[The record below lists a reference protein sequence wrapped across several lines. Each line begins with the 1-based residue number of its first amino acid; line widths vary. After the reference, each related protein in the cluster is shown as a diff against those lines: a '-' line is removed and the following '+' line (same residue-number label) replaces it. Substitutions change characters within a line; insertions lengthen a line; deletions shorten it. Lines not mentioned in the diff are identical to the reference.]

1 MHRWIVNDTPSG
13 HPIRS
18 YIHTYIHAY
27 SAYIRHPQAAH
38 SSMLQMVIILCHR
51 VAPLLRCLL
60 STAASV
66 IESINIFTPTIKQR
80 FSIVKYVLT
89 HTYIQMHNIYGDWAH
104 PCYSM
109 LLSLQAKCRK
119 MAKTKITKTHKSV
132 TVFVPHMCVSVWALK
147 NRYSSYKL
155 HSSSQCQ
162 RWSSSCIHSCVCV
175 CVYVSKQDC
184 PSLLPPHRR
193 SAFPATSTTPQILA
207 RPTFSQ
213 QEIAAGVSMAFI
225 VVDILLSRLSSR
237 CIASLRKYLSGGIP
251 NIASPGSANTHSSR
265 GSTWL
270 DSTQPS
276 KPTDEALNSCRQ
288 GFICWCRG
296 ANVCI
301 CMYVCACVLC
311 LWASTTLQLSI
322 NKHCKW
328 QWECWQPRLL
338 LWMLRSVCLER
349 MRGVL
354 REISIF
360 VIAEFFKVCFHAI
373 YLFFSASI

>member
-119 MAKTKITKTHKSV
+119 MAKTTITKTHKSV

-162 RWSSSCIHSCVCV
+162 WWNSSCIHRCVCV
-175 CVYVSKQDC
+175 CMFPNKIAHPCCPPTAAQPFQPHQQHPKFWRAQLFPSKK
-184 PSLLPPHRR
+184 LLPV
-193 SAFPATSTTPQILA
+193 FPW
-207 RPTFSQ
+207 
-213 QEIAAGVSMAFI
+213 
-225 VVDILLSRLSSR
+225 
-237 CIASLRKYLSGGIP
+237 
-251 NIASPGSANTHSSR
+251 H
-265 GSTWL
+265 
-270 DSTQPS
+270 
-276 KPTDEALNSCRQ
+276 
-288 GFICWCRG
+288 
-296 ANVCI
+296 
-301 CMYVCACVLC
+301 
-311 LWASTTLQLSI
+311 
-322 NKHCKW
+322 
-328 QWECWQPRLL
+328 LL
-338 LWMLRSVCLER
+338 LLIFCLLVYPR
-349 MRGVL
+349 VVL
-354 REISIF
+354 LHCGNICP
-360 VIAEFFKVCFHAI
+360 AE
-373 YLFFSASI
+373 YLT